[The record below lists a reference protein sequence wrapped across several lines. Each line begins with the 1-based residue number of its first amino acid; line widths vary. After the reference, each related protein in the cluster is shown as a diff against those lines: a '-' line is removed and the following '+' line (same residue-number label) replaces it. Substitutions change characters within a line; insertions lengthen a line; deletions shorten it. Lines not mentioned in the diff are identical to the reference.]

1 MPSEAPRSAAKGTQ
15 GVAPLHSTAEAGEP
29 GPRGPWG
36 GKGEVRHG
44 LVSGT
49 PVEGFVPQSRV
60 HVTFTDSKAG
70 SEAMTRRT
78 GCLSWARPDLREG
91 WEATPIP
98 TRPSVPVP
106 SVPAIRT
113 TLSLSPSLTTS
124 PRRPFPESK
133 SWCWSRARMMQD
145 GSCRRTSCWVK
156 SRPSSPSI

>member
-1 MPSEAPRSAAKGTQ
+1 MRSGPQGSEAQAQHLVLPSEAPRSAAKGTQ

-36 GKGEVRHG
+36 GKVEVRHG

-98 TRPSVPVP
+98 TRPVT
-106 SVPAIRT
+106 A
-113 TLSLSPSLTTS
+113 SPPTRPPRS
-124 PRRPFPESK
+124 P
-133 SWCWSRARMMQD
+133 M
-145 GSCRRTSCWVK
+145 
-156 SRPSSPSI
+156 SS